1 MLQLAAKNK
10 SNENLV
16 QELLDYLLGQTDGE
30 PKDPIYTYELYKIL
44 ENFKN
49 AAKIAVTIATQ
60 DQ

>member
-44 ENFKN
+44 ENFK
-49 AAKIAVTIATQ
+49 
-60 DQ
+60 